1 MNDVK
6 VKIDLA
12 KPMGYI
18 GLGIP
23 LILAKIATKPTD
35 VTEEENT
42 IEEEIT
48 TEGEISNDEKAA
60 APEVEVRGYT
70 DGVTFDDIKELYD
83 KSSDVYKAAELIFMQ
98 DNKPKQI
105 AICET
110 TTSVVKWLETKGNL
124 SHNWRQLICVGA
136 SDEIA
141 EISAAIE
148 KTDDKMY
155 FASVPVDDTTV
166 FNREN
171 VKRTVI
177 LYCTDEK
184 YPNPEAALVGATAG
198 LKAGAFTYHD
208 TILKG
213 IVPQNLSDDEIA
225 KIHKK
230 GGITFVTKAG
240 DNVTS
245 EGITLGGEY
254 IDIIDSEDYVIQQ
267 IAYRVQK
274 QLNSSQKIPYTNNGI
289 AILESVVIDVL
300 QGAFNNGVIA
310 TTYDGSPAFT
320 VDFALREDTTEE
332 QRSTRTY
339 IGGQFTFALA
349 GAVHYVEITGEI
361 TL

>member
-12 KPMGYI
+12 KPIGYV

-23 LILAKIATKPTD
+23 LILAKIAAVPAD
-35 VTEEENT
+35 VTESET
-42 IEEEIT
+42 A
-48 TEGEISNDEKAA
+48 S
-60 APEVEVRGYT
+60 PEVNVRGYT
-70 DGVTFDDIKELYD
+70 DGVTFDDIKEFYA

-105 AICET
+105 AVCET
-110 TTSVVKWLETKGNL
+110 ASSIVEWLETKGNL
-124 SHNWRQLICVGA
+124 SRNWRQLICVGA

-141 EISAAIE
+141 EIIAAIE

-155 FASVPVDDTTV
+155 FASVPADDATEFV
-166 FNREN
+166 REN
-171 VKRTVI
+171 IKRTVM
-177 LYCTDEK
+177 LYCTDKK

-198 LKAGAFTYHD
+198 LKAGSFTYHD

-213 IVPQNLSDDEIA
+213 ISPQNLSDNEITR
-225 KIHKK
+225 IHKN

-254 IDIIDSEDYVIQQ
+254 IDIVDSEDYVIQQ
-267 IAYRVQK
+267 ITYRIQR
-274 QLNSSQKIPYTNNGI
+274 QLNSSLKIPYTNNGI
-289 AILESVVIDVL
+289 ALLESVVIDVL
-300 QGAFNNGVIA
+300 QGAFNNGIIA
-310 TTYDGSPAFT
+310 AKEDGSPDFS
-320 VDFALREDTTEE
+320 VNFALREDTTEE
-332 QRSTRTY
+332 QRSTRKY

-361 TL
+361 TV

>member
-12 KPMGYI
+12 KPIGYT

-23 LILAKIATKPTD
+23 LILVKLT
-35 VTEEENT
+35 
-42 IEEEIT
+42 
-48 TEGEISNDEKAA
+48 A
-60 APEVEVRGYT
+60 APSDGKLQEYT
-70 DGVTFDDIKELYD
+70 DGITFDDIKEAYD
-83 KSSDVYKAAELIFMQ
+83 KESGVYKAAELIFMQ

-110 TTSVVKWLETKGNL
+110 TSTVVEWLEAKGNL
-124 SHNWRQLICVGA
+124 SHNWRQLICIGA
-136 SDEIA
+136 ANEIA

-155 FASVPVDDTTV
+155 FASVPADDTTE
-166 FNREN
+166 FDREN
-171 VKRTVI
+171 VKRTVM
-177 LYCTDEK
+177 LYCSDKK

-198 LKAGAFTYHD
+198 LKAGSFTYHD

-213 IVPQNLSDDEIA
+213 ITPQNLSDDEIA

-254 IDIIDSEDYVIQQ
+254 IDIVDSEDYVIQQ
-267 IAYRVQK
+267 ITYRTQRL
-274 QLNSSQKIPYTNNGI
+274 LNSSKKIPYTNNGI
-289 AILESVVIDVL
+289 ALLESVVVDVL
-300 QGAFNNGVIA
+300 QGAFNNGIIA
-310 TTYDGSPAFT
+310 TTADGSPDFT
-320 VDFALREDTTEE
+320 VNFALREDTTEE
-332 QRSTRTY
+332 QRSTRKY